1 MIALYVLA
9 ISALLVGTAAVYMA
23 LLKPFPVQWLYYHY
37 FIRKPAVWTI
47 LAGSL
52 VYVTFLSLERGTFP
66 LAACRALGADRFGG
80 LSHLSNAPG
89 IGFPCGRFPG
99 DLR

>member
-66 LAACRALGADRFGG
+66 LAAAMPLALIVLAVFLTYRMIRNR
-80 LSHLSNAPG
+80 LS
-89 IGFPCGRFPG
+89 
-99 DLR
+99 LRSIIR

>member
-23 LLKPFPVQWLYYHY
+23 LLRPFPVQWLYYHY

-47 LAGSL
+47 LIGSL
-52 VYVTFLSLERGTFP
+52 VYVTWLSLEAGSFP
-66 LAACRALGADRFGG
+66 LAASVPLTLICVADRA
-80 LSHLSNAPG
+80 HVSNAPG
-89 IGFPCGRFPG
+89 IRFPCGRFPG

>member
-9 ISALLVGTAAVYMA
+9 IIALLVGTAAVYMA

-37 FIRKPAVWTI
+37 FIRKPAVWAI

-52 VYVTFLSLERGTFP
+52 VYVTWLSLEAGTFP
-66 LAACRALGADRFGG
+66 LAASVPLALIG
-80 LSHLSNAPG
+80 LAIVLTYRMHQESA
-89 IGFPCGRFPG
+89 FPAVDFPVMS
-99 DLR
+99 D